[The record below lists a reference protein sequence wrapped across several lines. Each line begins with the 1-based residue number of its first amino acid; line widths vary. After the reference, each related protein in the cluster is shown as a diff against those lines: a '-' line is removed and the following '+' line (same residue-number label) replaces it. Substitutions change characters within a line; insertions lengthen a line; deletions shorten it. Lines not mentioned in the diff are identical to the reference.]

1 MDKFTRTLLEQTG
14 LIGMI
19 GKSERGPAAIEAIRD
34 NRAVYL
40 MAVGGA
46 AYLVS
51 KAITSARV
59 LAFPELGMEAIYEF
73 EVKDMPV
80 TVAVDAR
87 GESVHTTG
95 PKIWQARIAAEHI
108 AVG

>member
-1 MDKFTRTLLEQTG
+1 MLEKTG

-19 GKSERGPAAIEAIRD
+19 GKSERGPVAIEAIRD

-51 KAITSARV
+51 KAITAAKV
-59 LAFPELGMEAIYEF
+59 VAFPELGMEAIYEF

-95 PKIWQARIAAEHI
+95 PQIWQAKIAAEHI
-108 AVG
+108 EVV